1 MYYFEESLIVL
12 HLSLVNKEK
21 KGGRLKVYGKKRKSA
36 DKMKLSEII
45 GINAEKIKRRFKAI
59 KMK

>member
-1 MYYFEESLIVL
+1 M
-12 HLSLVNKEK
+12 
-21 KGGRLKVYGKKRKSA
+21 KVYGKKRKSA